1 MSKVLERL
9 GALTPRQR
17 RLLDLRLKEER
28 VDLSKIHIIPRQKDL
43 KSLPLSYAQQRL
55 WFIQQLQP
63 DNPYYSISFA
73 LRLTGDLN
81 ISALERS
88 FKEIV
93 RRHEVLRTYFEAV
106 DGQPRQVIVEALPW
120 KLEVIDLTA
129 FAESEREDRALR
141 IIDEKVGRPFD
152 LSRLPL
158 CLASLLRLREREH
171 ILIFTT
177 HHIISDGWSMGVL
190 VNEVSS
196 LYEAFGTD
204 KPSPLPELPVQYGD
218 YTVWQRDWLQDEV
231 LDRQRQYWKGQL
243 TGELSTLE
251 LPTDRVRPSV
261 QSFRGATKSFITGKE
276 VTEGLKK
283 VSKDEGITLFMM
295 LLAGFQTL
303 LHRYTGQTDLLIG
316 TDIANRNR
324 YEVEGLI
331 GFFVNQLVLR
341 TSVSGDLTVSE
352 LLKRA
357 REVTLGAYS
366 NQDLPFERLVQ
377 EIHPERD
384 PSRQPLF
391 QVKLLLQNVPM
402 PTLELRGISLAPVER
417 SNNSA
422 KFDLILSFTGEGETL
437 RASLDY
443 STELFDH
450 STIRRMARHLETILT
465 AMIASPDARLGLL
478 PVLTSAERHQLIVD
492 FNQTSSLLPLHPNIA
507 SLFLAQVQ
515 RFPDAVAVASD
526 SHFLTYTELNQ
537 RANQLAHYL
546 QCFGIDPELTVAICL
561 PRGIDMVVALL
572 AVFKAGA
579 AYLFLDT
586 SFPLERLALM
596 FEETQ
601 APLILTLEAM
611 VEELPAGWGQ
621 IICLDQLSADINEM
635 SLQEPE
641 CKAEP
646 ENLAYIIYTSGST
659 GKPKGVMIEQ
669 KAVINLATWEGNKFA
684 IDERSKVCQFFSYNF
699 DGAAGETCMAL
710 LNGGRL
716 EIVQAEG
723 LEPGGMIQAINERGI
738 TVGVY
743 VPSMLRQMEAE
754 GLRGGK
760 EVTIVA
766 VGERCEWAMANRWGK
781 VSNFINGYGPTEY
794 TVYSHIWREEE
805 AEEERTDAPIG
816 KPIINTRTYI
826 LDERLEIAPLGVVGE
841 IYLSGE
847 GIARGYVNEPE
858 MTAEKFLPNPF
869 FNEVEFADR
878 GALPVESARDEIAQF
893 KRKRADLARPEKQ
906 VLLASM
912 TSLSREEVSRLVDG
926 LADDLVEKTHNFL
939 QEYGD
944 NSHLY
949 EGFCRYL
956 FEGLRD
962 NYASCGINK
971 EVLKTLLP
979 YDDFSGLV
987 GADFCFGNGE
997 IMQTLS
1003 KMGAKVK
1010 GFDLSP
1016 YFVHKARRMGL
1027 DAAMAKVDIEPERF
1041 AQESG
1046 IAQGSLDFA
1055 ISTLV
1060 LDRVENPSRLLT
1072 NLFNSLKRE
1081 GRFSIQTLLPIVP
1094 FDDGN
1099 VEQAIMY
1106 TMPENRITVG
1116 ESVESDKRSLVR
1128 LLYQIGGREINICQL
1143 QYVVA
1148 SRDGI
1153 QSYRTFSFFGR
1164 KIKNQ
1169 QEAFENSCYSRMYKT
1184 NDLGRQLRNGNIEY
1198 IGRTDHQ
1205 VKIRGFRIE
1214 LGEIEKTLNEH
1225 LNVKQAVV
1233 VARED
1238 VASSTRLVAY
1248 IVPNLDQQEMDDD
1261 LREFVKQ
1268 RLRYYLGQ
1276 RLPHYMVPAVFVLLD
1291 ELPVTPSG
1299 KIDRKA
1305 LPPPEGGRSG
1315 LSDEFV
1321 APRTAS
1327 EEILVKVWSQVL
1339 GIERI
1344 GILDNFFGLGG
1355 DSILGIQIIA
1365 KANKAGLQLNPNQM
1379 FQHQTIAE
1387 LAAAAGTVQAV
1398 RSEQNIVVGP
1408 IHLTPIQR
1416 WFFEQELPDRHHY
1429 NQSVMLEVRNKIDPD
1444 LVQEAFRRLLEHH
1457 DALRLR
1463 FLKQAE
1469 GWQQINSATSEVVPF
1484 VCLDLSDVSEDKLPR
1499 RIQAA
1504 AEEAQSSLDLSEGVI
1519 MRVIY
1524 FDLGAYGASHL
1535 LIIIHHLVVDG
1546 VSWRILLEDLQTVC
1560 QQLSHDERITLPAK
1574 TTSFK
1579 QWSEELSKY
1588 ATSEAVTQELSYW
1601 LDETRSGARCLPIDY
1616 QQGTNTEASARS
1628 VNTTLSAKETRALI
1642 QDVPNAYRT
1651 RIDEVLLTALAQAF
1665 SSYTG
1670 GQSLLFDL
1678 EGQGRE
1684 NISSE
1689 IDLSRTVGWFTTQFP
1704 VLLTIDNAADCGG
1717 ALTSVKEQVRAIPNR
1732 GLGYGVLRYLRGDDE
1747 LSNKL
1752 RSLPQPQLGFNYLGQ
1767 FDQVLSQESWFGPGK
1782 ESSGRSISLRG
1793 MRSHLL
1799 DVIASVT
1806 GGQLQAS
1813 WTYSENLHKP
1823 STIEALAEAYITALQ
1838 RLIAHCLSPEAG
1850 GYTPSDFPLANIG
1863 QDDLEQAFGQVEFEG
1878 S

>member
-1 MSKVLERL
+1 MSKVIERL
-9 GALTPRQR
+9 GALTPKQR
-17 RLLDLRLKEER
+17 RLLELRLKEER
-28 VDLSKIHIIPRQKDL
+28 VDLSKIQIIPRRRDL
-43 KSLPLSYAQQRL
+43 DSLPLSYAQQRL
-55 WFIQQLQP
+55 WFIHQLQP

-81 ISALERS
+81 IPALERS

-93 RRHEVLRTYFEAV
+93 RRHEILRTYFEAV
-106 DGQPRQVIVEALPW
+106 DGQPRQVIVDALPW
-120 KLEVIDLTA
+120 KLDVIDLTS
-129 FAESEREDRALR
+129 FEESEREDRAIR
-141 IIDEKVGRPFD
+141 IIDEKVERPFD
-152 LSRLPL
+152 LSGLPL
-158 CLASLLRLREREH
+158 WLASLLRVSEREH

-177 HHIISDGWSMGVL
+177 DHIISDGWSMGIL
-190 VNEVSS
+190 VKEVSS
-196 LYEAFGTD
+196 LYEAFATD
-204 KPSPLPELPVQYGD
+204 NPSPLPELPLQYGD
-218 YTVWQRDWLQDEV
+218 YTVWQREWLQDKV
-231 LDRQRQYWKGQL
+231 LDRQLQYWKRQL
-243 TGELSTLE
+243 SGELKTLE
-251 LPTDRVRPSV
+251 LPTDRRRPSV
-261 QSFRGATKSFITGKE
+261 QSFRGATESFVIREK

-283 VSKDEGITLFMM
+283 VGRDEVVTLFMT

-303 LHRYTGQTDLLIG
+303 LHRYTGQTDLIIG

-324 YEVEGLI
+324 YELEGLI

-357 REVTLGAYS
+357 REVTLGAYA
-366 NQDLPFERLVQ
+366 NQDLPFEKLVQ
-377 EIHPERD
+377 EVHPERD

-391 QVKLLLQNVPM
+391 QVKILLQNVPM
-402 PTLELRGISLAPVER
+402 PTLELSGISLAPVES

-422 KFDLILSFTGEGETL
+422 KFDLVLSFTDEGETL

-443 STELFDH
+443 STELFDR
-450 STIRRMARHLETILT
+450 STILRMIGHLETILT
-465 AMIASPDARLGLL
+465 AMIALPDARLGLL
-478 PVLTSAERHQLIVD
+478 PVLSPAERHQLIVD

-546 QCFGIDPELTVAICL
+546 QCFGIGPELIVAICL
-561 PRGIDMVVALL
+561 PRGIDLVVALL

-579 AYLFLDT
+579 AYMFLDT
-586 SFPLERLALM
+586 GFPLERLAHML
-596 FEETQ
+596 EETQ
-601 APLILTLEAM
+601 APLILTLELM

-641 CKAEP
+641 CKAQP

-659 GKPKGVMIEQ
+659 GKPKGVMIQQ
-669 KAVINLATWEGNKFA
+669 KSVINLATWEGKEFA

-699 DGAAGETCMAL
+699 DGAVSETCMAL

-716 EIVQAEG
+716 EIVHAEG
-723 LEPGGMIQAINERGI
+723 LAPGGMIQAINERGI

-743 VPSMLRQMEAE
+743 VPTMLRQMEAE

-760 EVTIVA
+760 EVTIVSA
-766 VGERCEWAMANRWGK
+766 GERCEWAMAKRWGN
-781 VSNFINGYGPTEY
+781 VSDFINGYGPTEY

-805 AEEERTDAPIG
+805 AEEERRDAPIG
-816 KPIINTRTYI
+816 KAIINTRSYI
-826 LDERLEIAPLGVVGE
+826 LDEKLEIAPLGVVGE

-847 GIARGYVNEPE
+847 GIARGYMNEPE
-858 MTAEKFLPNPF
+858 MTAEKFLANPF
-869 FNEVEFADR
+869 FNEDKFVDR
-878 GALPVESARDEIAQF
+878 GALLVESARDEIAQF
-893 KRKRADLARPEKQ
+893 KWKRANLARPEKQ
-906 VLLASM
+906 TLLPSM
-912 TSLSREEVSRLVDG
+912 TSLSREEVSRLLDG
-926 LADDLVEKTHNFL
+926 LDEDLVEKTHSFL
-939 QEYGD
+939 QEHGN

-949 EGFCRYL
+949 EGFCRYF
-956 FEGLRD
+956 FEGLQD

-987 GADFCFGNGE
+987 GADICFGNGE
-997 IMQTLS
+997 VMQTLS

-1027 DAAMAKVDIEPERF
+1027 DVTMAKVDIEPEKF
-1041 AQESG
+1041 AQETG

-1060 LDRVENPSRLLT
+1060 LDRVENPRRLLT
-1072 NLFNSLKRE
+1072 NLFNSLKGE

-1099 VEQAIMY
+1099 VEQPIMY
-1106 TMPENRITVG
+1106 TMPENRIRVG
-1116 ESVESDKRSLVR
+1116 ESVETDKQSLVR
-1128 LLYQIGGREINICQL
+1128 LLYEIGGREINICQL

-1169 QEAFENSCYSRMYKT
+1169 QEAFENSCYLRMYKT
-1184 NDLGRQLRNGNIEY
+1184 NDLGRQLTNGNIEY

-1214 LGEIEKTLNEH
+1214 LGEIETTLSEH
-1225 LNVKQAVV
+1225 FNVKQAVV

-1238 VASSTRLVAY
+1238 VPGNTRLVAY
-1248 IVPNLDQQEMDDD
+1248 IVPNIDQQKVDDD
-1261 LREFVKQ
+1261 LREFLGQ
-1268 RLRYYLGQ
+1268 RLRYYLKQ
-1276 RLPHYMVPAVFVLLD
+1276 RLPHYMVPAAFVLLD
-1291 ELPVTPSG
+1291 ELPVTSSG

-1327 EEILVKVWSQVL
+1327 EEILVKIWSQVL

-1344 GILDNFFGLGG
+1344 GIFDNFFGLGG

-1365 KANKAGLQLNPNQM
+1365 KANRAGLQLNPNQM

-1387 LAAAAGTVQAV
+1387 LAAAAGTAQAV
-1398 RSEQNIVVGP
+1398 TSEQNIVIGP
-1408 IHLTPIQR
+1408 VHLTPVQC
-1416 WFFEQELPDRHHY
+1416 WFFEQDLPERHHY
-1429 NQSVMLEVRNKIDPD
+1429 NQAVMLEVRNKIEPD
-1444 LVQEAFRRLLEHH
+1444 LVQEAFGRLLEHH
-1457 DALRLR
+1457 DGLRLR
-1463 FLKQAE
+1463 FSKQAE
-1469 GWQQINSATSEVVPF
+1469 GWEQINSATSEFVPF
-1484 VCLDLSDVSEDKLPR
+1484 ICLDLSDVSEDELPH

-1504 AEEAQSSLDLSEGVI
+1504 ADEAQSSLDLSEGAT

-1524 FDLGAYGASHL
+1524 FDPGANRANRL

-1560 QQLSHDERITLPAK
+1560 QQLSHDEQITFPAK

-1601 LDETRSGARCLPIDY
+1601 LDETRSRVISLPVDY

-1651 RIDEVLLTALAQAF
+1651 QINDVLLTALAQAF

-1670 GQSLLFDL
+1670 GQSLLLDL

-1684 NISSE
+1684 DISNE

-1717 ALTSVKEQVRAIPNR
+1717 ALTCVKEQLRAIPNN

-1747 LSNKL
+1747 LSHKL

-1767 FDQVLSQESWFGPGK
+1767 LDQVLSQEFWFGPGK

-1793 MRSHLL
+1793 MRSHLV
-1799 DVIASVT
+1799 DVTASVA
-1806 GGQLQAS
+1806 GGQLQMTWS
-1813 WTYSENLHKP
+1813 YSENLHKA

-1878 S
+1878 G